1 LTSDAATAGL
11 RAEAAIEAA
20 RARPSG
26 IWVGRRRF
34 ELAPH
39 HCFACGELNE
49 HGLRL
54 ALHGDDAGCWTELV
68 LEPRFEGWQGIAH
81 GGILATATSTF
92 VAATGAQREA
102 LAARYGIAT
111 SGGVDR

>member
-11 RAEAAIEAA
+11 RAEAAIEAV

-39 HCFACGELNE
+39 HCFACGEGWATAARRRVYE
-49 HGLRL
+49 T
-54 ALHGDDAGCWTELV
+54 AGRIIDSATDT
-68 LEPRFEGWQGIAH
+68 
-81 GGILATATSTF
+81 ILATATSTF

-111 SGGVDR
+111 PGSVDR